1 MTGQVETAALA
12 LRVEPI
18 EDHEVRAREVV
29 REVLPVLRG
38 QALRER
44 AREANGKALRD
55 LEKAIDRC
63 EAALY
68 RKARR

>member
-1 MTGQVETAALA
+1 
-12 LRVEPI
+12 
-18 EDHEVRAREVV
+18 V

-55 LEKAIDRC
+55 LDRAIDRC

-68 RKARR
+68 RWARR